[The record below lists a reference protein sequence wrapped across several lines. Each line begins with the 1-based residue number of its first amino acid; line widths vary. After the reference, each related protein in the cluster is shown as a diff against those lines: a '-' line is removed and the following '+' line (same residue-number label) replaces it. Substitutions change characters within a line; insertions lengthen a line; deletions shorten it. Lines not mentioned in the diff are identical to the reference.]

1 MIDAGDTAWMLFATA
16 LVMLMTV
23 GVSFY
28 YAGMSRKKN
37 VLAAIMHGFAPL
49 CLVSVIWVL
58 WGYTIA
64 FGRDNGGIIGGLEW
78 LALAGV
84 GSAPSASAG
93 TIPHLGFAAFQG
105 MFAVV
110 TTAIIA
116 GAFAERMK
124 FTAFLLFTALW
135 VTFVYAP
142 LAHWVW
148 GKGGWIGGVLG
159 ALDFA
164 GGTVVHISAGVAA
177 LVAAFLIGPR
187 RGFGVS
193 SMAPHNLVFTLI
205 GAGLLWF
212 GWFGF
217 NAGSAFSAG
226 NLAALAFI
234 NTNSAAAAAAL
245 AWIIIEW
252 LQKGKPTFLGAAS
265 GALAGL
271 VAITPACGFVG
282 PLPAMIIGAAAAPLC
297 YGAIML
303 KPRLGY
309 DDSFDVFG
317 VHAVCGTWGAMA
329 TGLFASTAVN
339 PAGLNGFFSG
349 NPPLLGIQAIAVIAT
364 YVYVALYTYI
374 ICKIVDRVV
383 GLRVSEDDEIT
394 GLDYTQHRES
404 AYNS

>member
-23 GVSFY
+23 GAAFF

-37 VLAAIMHGFAPL
+37 VLGAIMYGLTPL

-64 FGRDNGGIIGGLEW
+64 FGSDNGGIVGGLEW
-78 LALAGV
+78 LGLAGV
-84 GSAPSASAG
+84 GFSPSAHAE

-110 TTAIIA
+110 TTVIIA

-124 FTAFLLFTALW
+124 FAAFLLFTALW

-148 GKGGWIGGVLG
+148 GNGWIGGVLG

-164 GGTVVHISAGVAA
+164 GGTVVHISSGVAA
-177 LVAAFLIGPR
+177 LVTALIIGPR
-187 RGFGVS
+187 RGYGIE
-193 SMAPHNLVFTLI
+193 SMLPHNLVFTLI

-226 NLAALAFI
+226 NLATLAFI
-234 NTNSAAAAAAL
+234 NTNTAAAAATL
-245 AWIIIEW
+245 LWIIIEW
-252 LQKGKPTFLGAAS
+252 FQRGKPTLLGAVS

-282 PLPAMIIGAAAAPLC
+282 PVSAMIIGAIAAPLC

-317 VHAVCGTWGAMA
+317 IHGVGGTWGAMA
-329 TGLFASTAVN
+329 TGLFASTAIN
-339 PAGLNGFFSG
+339 PAGLNGFFFRKPPIVG
-349 NPPLLGIQAIAVIAT
+349 NPGYRGNRHLCICCGIHFHHLQA
-364 YVYVALYTYI
+364 
-374 ICKIVDRVV
+374 C
-383 GLRVSEDDEIT
+383 
-394 GLDYTQHRES
+394 
-404 AYNS
+404 

>member
-1 MIDAGDTAWMLFATA
+1 MIDPGDTAWMLSATA

-23 GVSFY
+23 GIAFY
-28 YAGMSRKKN
+28 YAGMSRRKN
-37 VLAAIMHGFAPL
+37 VLGALMHGFAAL

-64 FGRDNGGIIGGLEW
+64 FGGDNGGVVGGLEW
-78 LALAGV
+78 LGLAGV
-84 GSAPSASAG
+84 GGAPSAYAN

-110 TTAIIA
+110 TAAIIA
-116 GAFAERMK
+116 GAFAERIK
-124 FTAFLLFTALW
+124 FPAFLLFTALW

-148 GKGGWIGGVLG
+148 GKGWIGGVLG

-164 GGTVVHISAGVAA
+164 GGTVVHISSGAAA
-177 LVAAFLIGPR
+177 LVTALFIGPR
-187 RGFGVS
+187 RDYGIE
-193 SMAPHNLVFTLI
+193 SMAPHNLTLTWI

-226 NLAALAFI
+226 GLAAMAFI
-234 NTNSAAAAAAL
+234 NTNASAAAAAL
-245 AWIIIEW
+245 LWIIIEW
-252 LQKGKPTFLGAAS
+252 IQRGKPTFLGAAT

-282 PLPAMIIGAAAAPLC
+282 PISAMIIGAVAAPFC
-297 YGAIML
+297 YAAIML

-317 VHAVCGTWGAMA
+317 VHAVGGTWGAMA

-339 PAGLNGFFSG
+339 PAGLNGFFFG
-349 NPPLLGIQAIAVIAT
+349 NPPLLGIQALAVIAT
-364 YVYVALYTYI
+364 YAYVALYTFI

-383 GLRVSEDDEIT
+383 GFRVSEDDETI
-394 GLDYTQHRES
+394 GLDYTQHKES
-404 AYNS
+404 AYN

>member
-1 MIDAGDTAWMLFATA
+1 MIDAGDTAWMLSATA

-37 VLAAIMHGFAPL
+37 VLGAIMHGLAPL
-49 CLVSVIWVL
+49 CMVSVIWVL

-64 FGRDNGGIIGGLEW
+64 FGSDNGGIVGGLEW
-78 LALAGV
+78 LGLAGV
-84 GSAPSASAG
+84 GSSPSAYAG

-110 TTAIIA
+110 TTVIIA

-148 GKGGWIGGVLG
+148 GKGWIGGVLG

-164 GGTVVHISAGVAA
+164 GGTVVHISSGVAA
-177 LVAAFLIGPR
+177 LVTALLIGPR
-187 RGFGVS
+187 RGYGIG
-193 SMAPHNLVFTLI
+193 SMLPHNLVFTLI
-205 GAGLLWF
+205 GAGFLWF

-217 NAGSAFSAG
+217 NAGSALSAG
-226 NLAALAFI
+226 NLAVVAFI
-234 NTNSAAAAAAL
+234 NTNIAAAAAAL
-245 AWIIIEW
+245 LWIVIEW
-252 LQKGKPTFLGAAS
+252 AQRGKPTVLGATS

-271 VAITPACGFVG
+271 VAITPACGFVS
-282 PLPAMIIGAAAAPLC
+282 PISSIIIGAIAAPLC

-303 KPRLGY
+303 KPRFGY

-317 VHAVCGTWGAMA
+317 IHAVGGTWGALA

-339 PAGLNGFFSG
+339 PAGLNGLFFG
-349 NPPLLGIQAIAVIAT
+349 NPPLLGIQAIAVIVT
-364 YVYVALYTYI
+364 YVYVGSYTFI
-374 ICKIVDRVV
+374 ICKIVDRVI

-404 AYNS
+404 AYNN

>member
-16 LVMLMTV
+16 LVLLMTV
-23 GVSFY
+23 GVTFF

-37 VLAAIMHGFAPL
+37 VLGAIMHGFTPL

-58 WGYTIA
+58 WGYSIA
-64 FGRDNGGIIGGLEW
+64 FGRDNGGVIGGMEW
-78 LALAGV
+78 LGLAGV
-84 GSAPSASAG
+84 GSSPSTYAA

-110 TTAIIA
+110 TTVIIA

-148 GKGGWIGGVLG
+148 GNGWIGGVLG

-164 GGTVVHISAGVAA
+164 GGTVVHISSGVAA
-177 LVAAFLIGPR
+177 LVTALLIGPR
-187 RGFGVS
+187 RGYGIE
-193 SMAPHNLVFTLI
+193 SMLPHNLVFTLI
-205 GAGLLWF
+205 GAGFLWF

-226 NLAALAFI
+226 NLATLAFI
-234 NTNSAAAAAAL
+234 NTNISAAAATL
-245 AWIIIEW
+245 LWIIIEW
-252 LQKGKPTFLGAAS
+252 LQRGKPTLLGAAS

-282 PLPAMIIGAAAAPLC
+282 PISAMIIGAVAAPLC

-303 KPRLGY
+303 KPRIGC

-317 VHAVCGTWGAMA
+317 IHAVGGTWGALA
-329 TGLFASTAVN
+329 TGLFASTAIN
-339 PAGLNGFFSG
+339 PAGLNGFFFG

-364 YVYVALYTYI
+364 YVYVGMHTFI
-374 ICKIVDRVV
+374 ICKIVDRVI
-383 GLRVSEDDEIT
+383 GLRVSEDDEII
-394 GLDYTQHRES
+394 GLDQTQHREN
-404 AYNS
+404 AYN